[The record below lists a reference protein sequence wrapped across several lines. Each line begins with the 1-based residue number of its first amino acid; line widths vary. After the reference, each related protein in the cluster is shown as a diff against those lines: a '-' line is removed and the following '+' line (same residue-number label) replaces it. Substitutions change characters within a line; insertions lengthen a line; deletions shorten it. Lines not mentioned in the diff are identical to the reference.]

1 MKTKHVI
8 THQSDES
15 SLKKYHNDMSR
26 FGIGDGHYRHG
37 IRH

>member
-15 SLKKYHNDMSR
+15 SLYKKYHNDMSR
-26 FGIGDGHYRHG
+26 FGIGVVITDME
-37 IRH
+37 